1 MRATDALDRGGG
13 HVSEHD
19 GRPPLD
25 RDALRSTVEA
35 YRHADPGRLA
45 A

>member
-1 MRATDALDRGGG
+1 MDDPLMRACL
-13 HVSEHD
+13 E
-19 GRPPLD
+19 
-25 RDALRSTVEA
+25 LRLTVEA